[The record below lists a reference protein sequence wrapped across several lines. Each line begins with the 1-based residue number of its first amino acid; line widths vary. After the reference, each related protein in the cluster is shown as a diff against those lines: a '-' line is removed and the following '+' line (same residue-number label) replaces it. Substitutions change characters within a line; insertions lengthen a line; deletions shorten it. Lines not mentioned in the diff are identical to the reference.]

1 MNGTTIELEDI
12 KNIVTEQSRIALINY
27 DAAQKNHDSLNQLA
41 EIVATQ
47 SRQVAVLISL
57 IGDLLEELAQSRNFR

>member
-12 KNIVTEQSRIALINY
+12 KNIVKEQSRIALVNY
-27 DAAQKNHDSLNQLA
+27 DAAQRNHDSLNQLA

-57 IGDLLEELAQSRNFR
+57 VGDLLEELARSRNFR